1 MLRAVSGVEP
11 EAVPRRVLGEDVSTR
26 GGGRLVG
33 DGVRACIDCAIR
45 RATVSWGHVKS
56 SAAVWRL
63 DCQLKTGAIRPLYE
77 RTAVFYMS
85 F

>member
-1 MLRAVSGVEP
+1 MWLLRAVSGVEP

-45 RATVSWGHVKS
+45 V
-56 SAAVWRL
+56 
-63 DCQLKTGAIRPLYE
+63 Y
-77 RTAVFYMS
+77 
-85 F
+85 

>member
-33 DGVRACIDCAIR
+33 DGERACIDCAIR
-45 RATVSWGHVKS
+45 RATVSEGSCKI
-56 SAAVWRL
+56 L
-63 DCQLKTGAIRPLYE
+63 RPCV
-77 RTAVFYMS
+77 TVGGC
-85 F
+85 